1 LPLRSISLR
10 LAGDKTAG
18 IPDRADRLRRGRATA
33 PALRDLFPDTTHVT
47 VRLQFLGE
55 EVPRHA
61 EQSFVLY
68 PAARAYFGFP
78 CPYGDCDGIF
88 DLREAAQSALQQP
101 ALESKGMVE
110 CNGVRSRHRLARQP
124 CGLQVRY
131 TVTAAK

>member
-1 LPLRSISLR
+1 V
-10 LAGDKTAG
+10 A
-18 IPDRADRLRRGRATA
+18 
-33 PALRDLFPDTTHVT
+33 

-88 DLREAAQSALQQP
+88 DLSDAAQSALQHF
-101 ALESKGMVE
+101 AIDASGTLECG
-110 CNGVRSRHRLARQP
+110 GARSRHRMPRQH
-124 CGLQVRY
+124 CGLQVSY
-131 TVTAAK
+131 AVTAEQ